1 MKSHATPKGHLGQPA
16 LLWGGVRVWKVS
28 FFEDLEHLGA
38 NFLSTLLVSWIK
50 ETRPDLEG
58 NRFGNGELSSFNSE
72 SFNDPADICNLDAVV
87 SCATR
92 SVHDIA

>member
-1 MKSHATPKGHLGQPA
+1 MRWSEGLES
-16 LLWGGVRVWKVS
+16 V

-72 SFNDPADICNLDAVV
+72 SFNDPVDICNLDAVV